1 MEPIDT
7 YLMYCAMKAHFGK
20 GNYDFVK
27 YDGKTK
33 VSRDSFWKRKD
44 RHFFVKLAKK
54 YDNPKDYFIANFI
67 KDTKGYIANFNDENY
82 DSWKLRRQGFFEMFA
97 VEMYPFISSF
107 NPIFE
112 VVDGNHPI
120 LLKEYLGK
128 RISLETLIILDV
140 LVDYAKVWDVKLEG
154 DVIWPDLRK
163 LMKDYKRFLTIDA
176 NKYKMKLLNLIE
188 ESSHD

>member
-1 MEPIDT
+1 
-7 YLMYCAMKAHFGK
+7 
-20 GNYDFVK
+20 
-27 YDGKTK
+27 
-33 VSRDSFWKRKD
+33 
-44 RHFFVKLAKK
+44 
-54 YDNPKDYFIANFI
+54 
-67 KDTKGYIANFNDENY
+67 
-82 DSWKLRRQGFFEMFA
+82 MFA
-97 VEMYPFISSF
+97 VEMYPFISNF

-128 RISLETLIILDV
+128 RIALETLIILDE
-140 LVDYAKVWDVKLEG
+140 LVDYTKVWDVKLEG
-154 DVIWPDLRK
+154 DVVWPDLRK

>member
-1 MEPIDT
+1 MEPIDI
-7 YLMYCAMKAHFGK
+7 YLMYCAMKAHFSK
-20 GNYDFVK
+20 GNYDLIK

-44 RHFFVKLAKK
+44 RHFFVKLSKK
-54 YDNPKDYFIANFI
+54 YDNPKDYFVANFI
-67 KDTKGYIANFNDENY
+67 NDTKGYVANFSDENY
-82 DSWKLRRQGFFEMFA
+82 DSWKLRRQGFFDMFA
-97 VEMYPFISSF
+97 VEMYPFINKF

-112 VVDGNHPI
+112 VDGHNHPI

-128 RISLETLIILDV
+128 RISLETMIILDM
-140 LVDYAKVWDVKLEG
+140 LVEYSDKWDEKLKD
-154 DVIWPDLRK
+154 DVVWPDLRK